1 MRTQVT
7 KSVEDAAAK
16 VAKVTDLNPDEVRT
30 AIFDAIRMSNL
41 KVSEFGF
48 LTANGIVPL
57 TLPDGLRLAI
67 LPDLHAPAHHEQI
80 LWAVKEFLADYQP
93 HILILIGDTGD
104 VFGLSAWPKSPRI
117 PWRFSK

>member
-67 LPDLHAPAHHEQI
+67 LPDLHAPAHHEAI
-80 LWAVKEFLADYQP
+80 MWAIKEFLQP
-93 HILILIGDTGD
+93 LVRKILCQRAHPG
-104 VFGLSAWPKSPRI
+104 SEPRFAESRMV
-117 PWRFSK
+117 P